1 MINKNMNNEPTISD
15 VLEAVNNFST
25 RVDERFDRI
34 EGRLDGVEGRLD
46 RVDGRFDKVDERF
59 GSLESDVA
67 HIKNVMVTKEYLD
80 DKLADLKGDLV
91 LLTRK
96 EDKKLK
102 MLIQILEKRRLI
114 SPEEVKQIVAMEPFP
129 EMV

>member
-1 MINKNMNNEPTISD
+1 MNESNEQPTTGDI
-15 VLEAVNNFST
+15 LEAINSFADKVE
-25 RVDERFDRI
+25 ERFVGIEQRFMGVDKKFEGIDRRFDGI
-34 EGRLDGVEGRLD
+34 EQRLD
-46 RVDGRFDKVDERF
+46 RVETKLTRVE
-59 GSLESDVA
+59 SL
-67 HIKNVMVTKEYLD
+67 MVTKDYLD